1 MRRRAAHL
9 TAWWLPCVRLPAA
22 EASPY
27 DGPNTGPVFI
37 AVRMSVLTNLGEG
50 ISVPVIAT
58 QVCVTCRRPG
68 ETPAGWPALRGWL
81 ASPAAVRV
89 AHASQLQL
97 TACSETGGR
106 SVTLSV
112 RADGL
117 SQRRHRHFRRLRRQP
132 GPRGPALPHPP
143 LLLGRCVACCC
154 RLGGWSAASCRQ
166 RCRLQCSMSRGVT
179 PARRLRPA
187 LLPSQCAGMTPDGV
201 RSMRPTLFSDFF
213 YLLGRAEH
221 KDRRRRTR
229 RYTVK
234 LTRTGVVYDLGKD
247 VGSVKILGLAD
258 TGARRRGAA
267 AAACL
272 LACLFGC
279 APPVR
284 ACRLRER
291 ECVLHAAAARSIAA
305 RAHRGARGACLLPS
319 LQASRPTRPMA

>member
-201 RSMRPTLFSDFF
+201 RSMQPGFFSRYF
-213 YLLGRAEH
+213 YLLAESGRGWYGYGRPQMVSPGRA
-221 KDRRRRTR
+221 
-229 RYTVK
+229 
-234 LTRTGVVYDLGKD
+234 
-247 VGSVKILGLAD
+247 S
-258 TGARRRGAA
+258 AA
-267 AAACL
+267 SAASLCALWRPAAACPCRTRSPP
-272 LACLFGC
+272 LACRR
-279 APPVR
+279 AATAAV
-284 ACRLRER
+284 ACR
-291 ECVLHAAAARSIAA
+291 SK
-305 RAHRGARGACLLPS
+305 
-319 LQASRPTRPMA
+319 